1 MAARQASRTEAAG
14 GPIEA
19 TVLAR
24 LGLST
29 SASAQD
35 VESAH
40 DSITDFLSGAPPDIR
55 PWALAQI
62 NAADE
67 AYALLSDP
75 TMDRSVLATPSSS
88 MPTEPTVTAP
98 APAPAQSARPPA
110 VALAAR
116 PERRR
121 LRRLAGGALAILGVV
136 VVAVAGYN
144 LNGGTGV
151 PPVNGSPAPEAAAS
165 TGVDPAL
172 VTPLMENIQQNPKDI
187 TSLQAL
193 ADLYY
198 QAGDFATSRSFLR
211 KVVEIDA
218 RNVVGQLALG
228 ATEYNLGDAAA
239 AEQRWRAV
247 LDIDK
252 NNVDAHY
259 YLGFMYLTREPPD
272 MAQVKAEWDQVV
284 AIAPDSDVA
293 RSVSQHLASLA
304 ASPGPEPASSGAP
317 TSVPSPASDN

>member
-1 MAARQASRTEAAG
+1 MAARKASGIEAAG

-19 TVLAR
+19 AVLAR
-24 LGLST
+24 LGLPP

-75 TMDRSVLATPSSS
+75 TMDRSVLATPSSL
-88 MPTEPTVTAP
+88 PTVPAGTAP
-98 APAPAQSARPPA
+98 APAPAQNAHPAA
-110 VALAAR
+110 VAPTIR
-116 PERRR
+116 SERRR
-121 LRRLAGGALAILGVV
+121 LRRLAGGALAIIGVA

-165 TGVDPAL
+165 SGVDPAL
-172 VTPLMENIQQNPKDI
+172 VTPLMEKVQQDPKDI
-187 TSLQAL
+187 ASLQAL

-198 QAGDFATSRSFLR
+198 QAGDFATSRTFLR

-239 AEQRWRAV
+239 AEQSWRAV

-304 ASPGPEPASSGAP
+304 ASPGPEPAPSGAP